1 MTTLTPQEFEDQLRS
16 GAKNLRT
23 ILAVKLL
30 SHATEI
36 VGNAKANFTGD
47 DLPRSKTGRRMYS
60 RYDKTT
66 KKSIAIRTGNSG
78 YMVGPRNITTNLQ
91 SSIEGSIVKQGS
103 EISAVV
109 TAGKSTPIV
118 YAAALEFGYPA
129 RNLEP
134 RLYIGRAFEEQKQLI
149 EPDLSDLLRLA
160 LFRDA

>member
-1 MTTLTPQEFEDQLRS
+1 MTPQEFEDQLRS

-23 ILAVKLL
+23 VLARKLL
-30 SHATEI
+30 SHAIEI
-36 VGNAKANFTGD
+36 SGNAKANFTGD
-47 DLPRSKTGRRMYS
+47 DLPRTKTGNRIWV
-60 RYDKTT
+60 K
-66 KKSIAIRTGNSG
+66 TGNSG
-78 YMVGPRNITTNLQ
+78 YNGGPRAITGNLRA
-91 SSIEGSIVKQGS
+91 SIEGTLVKQGG
-103 EISAVV
+103 EISAVI